1 MARLEAAGVGFPVPG
16 GVVPI
21 VPAAVVFD
29 LGRGG
34 AFGVRPT
41 AATGAAA
48 HDVATDGPVAQ
59 GVVGAGTGAV
69 VGGRKGGVGTASA
82 VLDSGAT
89 VAALV
94 VLNAVGSAV
103 DPASGLPHGLRA
115 EVDGE
120 FGTVAPL
127 APVPPNPRVPGT
139 ATTLA
144 VVATDLTLDKAGAS
158 RLATMGHDGL
168 ARAIN
173 PVHTVMDGDT
183 IFGLSTCA
191 RPAPTTEELF
201 ALHAAAAEV
210 VTRAVV
216 HALLKAETVGTW
228 PGGR

>member
-1 MARLEAAGVGFPVPG
+1 MAE
-16 GVVPI
+16 
-21 VPAAVVFD
+21 
-29 LGRGG
+29 
-34 AFGVRPT
+34 
-41 AATGAAA
+41 
-48 HDVATDGPVAQ
+48 
-59 GVVGAGTGAV
+59 GVVGAGVGAV

-82 VLDSGAT
+82 VLDGGAT

-103 DPASGLPHGLRA
+103 DPISGLPHGLRDV
-115 EVDGE
+115 VDGE
-120 FGTVAPL
+120 FGPVAQL
-127 APVPPNPRVPGT
+127 TPVPSNPPAPGT

-144 VVATDLTLDKAGAS
+144 VVATDVTLDKAGAA

-173 PVHTVMDGDT
+173 PVHTLMDGDA
-183 IFGLSTCA
+183 IFGLATCT
-191 RPAPTTEELF
+191 RRAPSFEELL
-201 ALHAAAAEV
+201 ALQAGAAEV

>member
-1 MARLEAAGVGFPVPG
+1 
-16 GVVPI
+16 
-21 VPAAVVFD
+21 
-29 LGRGG
+29 
-34 AFGVRPT
+34 
-41 AATGAAA
+41 
-48 HDVATDGPVAQ
+48 
-59 GVVGAGTGAV
+59 
-69 VGGRKGGVGTASA
+69 

-103 DPASGLPHGLRA
+103 DPASGLPHGMRA

-120 FGTVAPL
+120 FGPVAPL
-127 APVPPNPRVPGT
+127 APVPPNPRTPGT

-144 VVATDLTLDKAGAS
+144 VVATDLTLDKAGAA

-191 RPAPTTEELF
+191 RAAPSVEELF

-216 HALLKAETVGTW
+216 HALLNAETVTTPAGTW